1 MSTDVNVKVAVR
13 CRPMSSRETQMGS
26 RGIVQVVNGT
36 TVVVNPSTEETT
48 APTDTADVSSEK
60 KQFTFDFAYY
70 MESTQAQVYGDIAQ
84 PLVDQAL
91 QGYNGT
97 IFAYGQTGSG
107 KTHTMMGSGDD
118 HGIVPLMNA
127 DLFARINAS
136 DSDNA
141 KKDDE
146 GAIKYLVTVSFL
158 EIYNEVIKDL
168 LNPSDKVLKIRE
180 HPDMGIYVEQLAELV
195 VRDPADVT
203 RLLEQG
209 NKVRQVAATQ
219 MNERSSRSHSC
230 FTIKISSKR
239 SQILAGVRKETCM
252 NAKINLVDLAGSERA
267 SKTGATGDRLKE
279 GAAINKSLSALGN
292 VINMLASTDK
302 IRRAG
307 SKTAHIPYRDSKLT
321 RLLQE
326 SLGGNSLTV
335 MIAAISPADYNYE
348 ESLGTLVY
356 ANRAKSIKNATKK
369 NEDINEK
376 IIRELREEIE
386 KLRQMVARPT
396 SASTGNPEMMGQME
410 ETIANLERAKQQS
423 WEEKQRLTEMFEQE
437 RQNSLTNEKKILG
450 FMQTVKQEK
459 MDIMKKIKL
468 LQQTKVRL
476 SKEMRVRKQ
485 SYVENKN
492 KLQLGVQAFQQLKS
506 EAPRDKQ
513 HLMKDIESHKS
524 LLIVDR
530 DELSRLKD
538 ELKQC
543 EEHLV
548 EEEAEVAAKSAL
560 LEEDDKLRKA
570 IQDDERE
577 KMKHERA
584 AYLQSA
590 LDEERQRFQQ
600 DAENDKQRLKL
611 TLEVTADKEKKLA
624 EEVEKQRGKALDL
637 QQQMH
642 QMQLEHTEWQHET
655 KQKLTQMVGALKED
669 FLQEQRG
676 MQEKYEYAVYLLRNA
691 RDDIADLG
699 NRNEDL
705 EKRNEDLE
713 KRLHDM
719 IMWDKTWLLSHRLTV
734 NEYSS
739 MMEAVLLALK
749 LLDSVSLL
757 SPSVV

>member
-13 CRPMSSRETQMGS
+13 CRPMSSRETQMGA
-26 RGIVQVVNGT
+26 RGVVQVLDGT
-36 TVVVNPSTEETT
+36 TVVIYPTADAEAASTSETT
-48 APTDTADVSSEK
+48 ETCEK
-60 KQFTFDFAYY
+60 KQYTFDFAYY
-70 MESTQAQVYGDIAQ
+70 TESTQAQVYGDIAK

-127 DLFARINAS
+127 DLFGRINAS
-136 DSDNA
+136 DEINA
-141 KKDDE
+141 RTEDE

-239 SQILAGVRKETCM
+239 SQVLAGVQKETCM

-302 IRRAG
+302 ARKG
-307 SKTAHIPYRDSKLT
+307 GKAHIPYRDSKLT

-335 MIAAISPADYNYE
+335 MIAAISPADDNYE
-348 ESLGTLVY
+348 ESLSTLVY

-386 KLRQMVARPT
+386 KLRQMVARPM
-396 SASTGNPEMMGQME
+396 SASSGNPEMMGQME

-423 WEEKQRLTEMFEQE
+423 WDEKQRLTELYEQE

-459 MDIMKKIKL
+459 MDIMKKIKM
-468 LQQTKVRL
+468 LQQKKVQI

-485 SYVENKN
+485 SYVENKS
-492 KLQLGVQAFQQLKS
+492 KLQQGVQAFQ
-506 EAPRDKQ
+506 
-513 HLMKDIESHKS
+513 LMKTDKPREKQSLMEEIESRKS
-524 LLIVDR
+524 LLITDR
-530 DELSRLKD
+530 DELARLKD
-538 ELKQC
+538 ELKLC
-543 EEHLV
+543 EEKLV

-577 KMKHERA
+577 KMKQERA
-584 AYLQSA
+584 VYLQSA
-590 LDEERQRFQQ
+590 LDEERQRFKQE
-600 DAENDKQRLKL
+600 AETDKQRLKRA
-611 TLEVTADKEKKLA
+611 LEDTADKEKKLA
-624 EEVEKQRGKALDL
+624 EEVEKQRSRALEL

-642 QMQLEHTEWQHET
+642 QMQLEHEEWKHET
-655 KQKLTQMVGALKED
+655 KHKLSQMVAALKED
-669 FLQEQRG
+669 FMREQQE
-676 MQEKYEYAVYLLRNA
+676 MQDKYDYAVYLLRNA
-691 RDDIADLG
+691 RDDIVDLG
-699 NRNEDL
+699 TRNEDL
-705 EKRNEDLE
+705 K
-713 KRLHDM
+713 KRLHDL
-719 IMWDKTWLLSHRLTV
+719 IIWDKTW
-734 NEYSS
+734 
-739 MMEAVLLALK
+739 
-749 LLDSVSLL
+749 
-757 SPSVV
+757 

>member
-13 CRPMSSRETQMGS
+13 CRPMSSRETQMGA
-26 RGIVQVVNGT
+26 RGVVQVLDGT
-36 TVVVNPSTEETT
+36 TVVIYPSADAEASASSSTATSETSD
-48 APTDTADVSSEK
+48 AASEK
-60 KQFTFDFAYY
+60 KQYTFDFAYY
-70 MESTQAQVYGDIAQ
+70 TESTQAQVYGDIAK

-136 DSDNA
+136 DAENA

-239 SQILAGVRKETCM
+239 SQVLAGVQKETCM

-279 GAAINKSLSALGN
+279 
-292 VINMLASTDK
+292 
-302 IRRAG
+302 
-307 SKTAHIPYRDSKLT
+307 
-321 RLLQE
+321 
-326 SLGGNSLTV
+326 
-335 MIAAISPADYNYE
+335 AISPADYNYE

-386 KLRQMVARPT
+386 KLRQMVARPM
-396 SASTGNPEMMGQME
+396 SASSGNPEMMGQME

-423 WEEKQRLTEMFEQE
+423 WEEKQRLTELYEQE
-437 RQNSLTNEKKILG
+437 RQNSLANEKKILG

-459 MDIMKKIKL
+459 MDIMKKIKG
-468 LQQTKVRL
+468 LQQKKVQL

-485 SYVENKN
+485 SYAQNKG
-492 KLQLGVQAFQQLKS
+492 KLQLGVQAFQQMKT
-506 EAPRDKQ
+506 ETPREKQ
-513 HLMKDIESHKS
+513 QLMEEIESRKS
-524 LLIVDR
+524 LLITDR
-530 DELSRLKD
+530 DELARLKD
-538 ELKQC
+538 ELKLC
-543 EEHLV
+543 EERLV
-548 EEEAEVAAKSAL
+548 EEEAEVVAKSAL

-577 KMKHERA
+577 KMKQERA

-600 DAENDKQRLKL
+600 EVENDKQRLKL
-611 TLEVTADKEKKLA
+611 ALEATADKEKELA
-624 EEVEKQRGKALDL
+624 EEVEKQRGRALEL

-642 QMQLEHTEWQHET
+642 QMQLEHAEWKHET
-655 KQKLTQMVGALKED
+655 KQKLSQMVEALKND
-669 FLQEQRG
+669 FLQEQRE
-676 MQEKYEYAVYLLRNA
+676 MQEKYDYAVYLLRNA
-691 RDDIADLG
+691 RDDIVELG
-699 NRNEDL
+699 KHNEDL
-705 EKRNEDLE
+705 EKRF
-713 KRLHDM
+713 HDM
-719 IMWDKTWLLSHRLTV
+719 IVWDKTW
-734 NEYSS
+734 
-739 MMEAVLLALK
+739 
-749 LLDSVSLL
+749 
-757 SPSVV
+757 

>member
-13 CRPMSSRETQMGS
+13 CRPMSSRETQMGA
-26 RGIVQVVNGT
+26 REIVQVLDGS
-36 TVVVNPSTEETT
+36 TVVISPTADNDASLASALETT
-48 APTDTADVSSEK
+48 GTALEK
-60 KQFTFDFAYY
+60 KQYTFDFAYY
-70 MESTQAQVYGDIAQ
+70 AESTQAQVYEDVAK

-107 KTHTMMGSGDD
+107 KTHTMMGSENEP
-118 HGIVPLMNA
+118 GIIPFMNR
-127 DLFARINAS
+127 DLFSRIGAN
-136 DSDNA
+136 NVEIGN
-141 KKDDE
+141 DDE
-146 GAIKYLVTVSFL
+146 QKGVKYLVTVSFL

-168 LNPSDKVLKIRE
+168 LNPSDKILKIRE
-180 HPDMGIYVEQLAELV
+180 HPDMGIYVEHLAELV

-230 FTIKISSKR
+230 FTIKVSSKQ
-239 SQILAGVRKETCM
+239 SEVVAGVCKETCM

-292 VINMLASTDK
+292 VINMLASV
-302 IRRAG
+302 G
-307 SKTAHIPYRDSKLT
+307 KTRKGGAKAHIPYRDSKLT

-369 NEDINEK
+369 NEDVNEK

-386 KLRQMVARPT
+386 KLRQMVTRPT
-396 SASTGNPEMMGQME
+396 SASSGNPDMINQME

-423 WEEKQRLTEMFEQE
+423 WDEKQRLTELYEQE
-437 RQNSLTNEKKILG
+437 RLNSLANENKILG

-459 MDIMKKIKL
+459 MEIMKKIKV
-468 LQQTKVRL
+468 LQQKRVML

-485 SYVENKN
+485 SYVDNKT
-492 KLQLGVQAFQQLKS
+492 KLQQGLQLFQQLKA
-506 EAPRDKQ
+506 ETPREKQ
-513 HLMKDIESHKS
+513 HLMTEIESHKS
-524 LLIVDR
+524 LLVTDR
-530 DELSRLKD
+530 DELMRLKE

-543 EEHLV
+543 EERLV

-577 KMKHERA
+577 KMKQERA
-584 AYLQSA
+584 TYLQSA
-590 LDEERQRFQQ
+590 LDEERQRLKEE
-600 DAENDKQRLKL
+600 AEHDKQQLKEA
-611 TLEVTADKEKKLA
+611 LEKTADKEKKLA
-624 EEVEKQRGKALDL
+624 DEVEKQRNKAL
-637 QQQMH
+637 QFQEQMH
-642 QMQLEHTEWQHET
+642 QMQSEHAEWKYKT
-655 KQKLTQMVGALKED
+655 KQKLTQMMEALKND
-669 FLQEQRG
+669 FLLEERE
-676 MQEKYEYAVYLLRNA
+676 MQEKYDYVVYLLRNA
-691 RDDIADLG
+691 RDDIVELG
-699 NRNEDL
+699 QRNDDL
-705 EKRNEDLE
+705 EN
-713 KRLHDM
+713 RLHRL
-719 IMWDKTWLLSHRLTV
+719 IIWDKT
-734 NEYSS
+734 
-739 MMEAVLLALK
+739 
-749 LLDSVSLL
+749 
-757 SPSVV
+757 

>member
-13 CRPMSSRETQMGS
+13 CRPMSSRETQMGA
-26 RGIVQVVNGT
+26 RGVVQVLDGT
-36 TVVVNPSTEETT
+36 TVVIYPTADAEASASSST
-48 APTDTADVSSEK
+48 APSETSDAASDK
-60 KQFTFDFAYY
+60 KQYTFDFAYY
-70 MESTQAQVYGDIAQ
+70 TESTQAQVYDDIAK
-84 PLVDQAL
+84 PLVAQAL

-136 DSDNA
+136 DAENA
-141 KKDDE
+141 KHDDG

-239 SQILAGVRKETCM
+239 SQVLAGVRKEMCM

-292 VINMLASTDK
+292 VINVLASADK
-302 IRRAG
+302 SRKAG
-307 SKTAHIPYRDSKLT
+307 GKAAHIPYRDSKLT

-348 ESLGTLVY
+348 ESLSTLLY

-386 KLRQMVARPT
+386 KLRQMVARPM
-396 SASTGNPEMMGQME
+396 SASSGNPEMMGQME

-423 WEEKQRLTEMFEQE
+423 WDEKQRLTELYEQE
-437 RQNSLTNEKKILG
+437 RQNSLANEKKILG

-459 MDIMKKIKL
+459 MDIMKKIKG
-468 LQQTKVRL
+468 LQQKKVQL

-485 SYVENKN
+485 SYVQNKS
-492 KLQLGVQAFQQLKS
+492 KLQLGVQAFQQMKT
-506 EAPRDKQ
+506 ETPREKQ
-513 HLMKDIESHKS
+513 QLMEEIESCKS
-524 LLIVDR
+524 LLITDR
-530 DELSRLKD
+530 DQLARLKE

-543 EEHLV
+543 EERLV

-577 KMKHERA
+577 KMKQERA
-584 AYLQSA
+584 EYLQSA

-600 DAENDKQRLKL
+600 EAENDKQRLKL
-611 TLEVTADKEKKLA
+611 ALEATADKEKKLA
-624 EEVEKQRGKALDL
+624 EEVEKQRGRALEL

-642 QMQLEHTEWQHET
+642 QMQLEHAEWKHET
-655 KQKLTQMVGALKED
+655 KQKLSQMVEALKND
-669 FLQEQRG
+669 FLQEQRE
-676 MQEKYEYAVYLLRNA
+676 MQEKYDYAVYLLRNA
-691 RDDIADLG
+691 RDDIVELG
-699 NRNEDL
+699 
-705 EKRNEDLE
+705 KRNEDLE

-719 IMWDKTWLLSHRLTV
+719 ISWDKTW
-734 NEYSS
+734 
-739 MMEAVLLALK
+739 
-749 LLDSVSLL
+749 
-757 SPSVV
+757 

>member
-13 CRPMSSRETQMGS
+13 CRPMSSRETQMGA
-26 RGIVQVVNGT
+26 RGIVQVLDGT
-36 TVVVNPSTEETT
+36 TVVIHP
-48 APTDTADVSSEK
+48 TADAQASTSSSPASETSDTSEK
-60 KQFTFDFAYY
+60 KQYTFDFAYY
-70 MESTQAQVYGDIAQ
+70 TKSTQAQVYEDIAK

-118 HGIVPLMNA
+118 HGIVPLMNG

-136 DSDNA
+136 DAENA
-141 KKDDE
+141 NSGDE

-239 SQILAGVRKETCM
+239 SQEMAGVRKETCM

-292 VINMLASTDK
+292 VINMLASSDK
-302 IRRAG
+302 TRKG
-307 SKTAHIPYRDSKLT
+307 KAHIPYRDSKLT

-396 SASTGNPEMMGQME
+396 SASSGNPEMMGQME

-423 WEEKQRLTEMFEQE
+423 WEEKQRLTELYEQE
-437 RQNSLTNEKKILG
+437 RQNSLANEKKILG

-459 MDIMKKIKL
+459 MDIVKKIKA
-468 LQQTKVRL
+468 LQQKKVQL

-485 SYVENKN
+485 SYVDNKS
-492 KLQLGVQAFQQLKS
+492 KLQLGVQAFQQLKT
-506 EAPRDKQ
+506 ETPREKQ
-513 HLMKDIESHKS
+513 HLMEEIESRKS
-524 LLIVDR
+524 LLITDR
-530 DELSRLKD
+530 DELSRLKE
-538 ELKQC
+538 ELKLC
-543 EEHLV
+543 EEKLV

-577 KMKHERA
+577 KMKQERA

-590 LDEERQRFQQ
+590 LDEERQRFQLEA
-600 DAENDKQRLKL
+600 DNDKQRLKL
-611 TLEVTADKEKKLA
+611 ALEATADKEKKLA
-624 EEVEKQRGKALDL
+624 EEVEKQRGRALEL

-642 QMQLEHTEWQHET
+642 QMQLEHGEWKHTT
-655 KQKLTQMVGALKED
+655 KVKLSQMVEALKND
-669 FLQEQRG
+669 FLQEQRE
-676 MQEKYEYAVYLLRNA
+676 MQDKYDYAVYLLRNA
-691 RDDIADLG
+691 RDDIVELG
-699 NRNEDL
+699 T
-705 EKRNEDLE
+705 RNEDLE

-719 IMWDKTWLLSHRLTV
+719 IIWDKTW
-734 NEYSS
+734 
-739 MMEAVLLALK
+739 
-749 LLDSVSLL
+749 
-757 SPSVV
+757 

>member
-1 MSTDVNVKVAVR
+1 
-13 CRPMSSRETQMGS
+13 MGAH
-26 RGIVQVVNGT
+26 GIVQVLDGT
-36 TVVVNPSTEETT
+36 TVVIYP
-48 APTDTADVSSEK
+48 TADAQASASNSPPSDASDTSEK
-60 KQFTFDFAYY
+60 KQYTFDFAYY
-70 MESTQAQVYGDIAQ
+70 TESTQAQVYGDIAK

-118 HGIVPLMNA
+118 HGIVPLMNG
-127 DLFARINAS
+127 DLFTRINAS
-136 DSDNA
+136 DAENA
-141 KKDDE
+141 NSDDE
-146 GAIKYLVTVSFL
+146 GAVKYLVTVSFL

-239 SQILAGVRKETCM
+239 SQVMAGVRKETCM

-302 IRRAG
+302 TRKG
-307 SKTAHIPYRDSKLT
+307 KAHIPYRDSKLT

-348 ESLGTLVY
+348 ESLSTLVY

-396 SASTGNPEMMGQME
+396 SASSGNPEMMGQME

-423 WEEKQRLTEMFEQE
+423 WEEKQRLTELYEHE
-437 RQNSLTNEKKILG
+437 RQNSLANEKKILG

-468 LQQTKVRL
+468 LQQKKVQL

-485 SYVENKN
+485 SYVDNKS
-492 KLQLGVQAFQQLKS
+492 KLQQGVQAFQQMKT
-506 EAPRDKQ
+506 ETPREKQ
-513 HLMKDIESHKS
+513 HLMEEIESRKS
-524 LLIVDR
+524 LLITDR
-530 DELSRLKD
+530 DELSRLKE
-538 ELKQC
+538 ELKLC
-543 EEHLV
+543 EEKLV

-577 KMKHERA
+577 KMKQERA

-590 LDEERQRFQQ
+590 LDEERQRFQLEA
-600 DAENDKQRLKL
+600 DNDKQRLKL
-611 TLEVTADKEKKLA
+611 ALEATADKEKKLA
-624 EEVEKQRGKALDL
+624 EEVEKQRSRALEL
-637 QQQMH
+637 QQQLH
-642 QMQLEHTEWQHET
+642 EMQLEHAEWKHTT
-655 KQKLTQMVGALKED
+655 KVKLSQMIEELKND
-669 FLQEQRG
+669 FLQEQRE
-676 MQEKYEYAVYLLRNA
+676 MQEKYDYAVYLLRNA
-691 RDDIADLG
+691 RDDIVELG
-699 NRNEDL
+699 Q
-705 EKRNEDLE
+705 RNEDLE
-713 KRLHDM
+713 KRLHEL
-719 IMWDKTWLLSHRLTV
+719 IIWDKTW
-734 NEYSS
+734 
-739 MMEAVLLALK
+739 
-749 LLDSVSLL
+749 
-757 SPSVV
+757 

>member
-1 MSTDVNVKVAVR
+1 MSPHEFARDTDG
-13 CRPMSSRETQMGS
+13 CT
-26 RGIVQVVNGT
+26 GIVQVLDGT
-36 TVVVNPSTEETT
+36 TVVIHP
-48 APTDTADVSSEK
+48 TADAQASASSSPASETSDTSEK
-60 KQFTFDFAYY
+60 KQYTFDFAYY
-70 MESTQAQVYGDIAQ
+70 TESTQAQVYGDIAK

-107 KTHTMMGSGDD
+107 KTHTMMG
-118 HGIVPLMNA
+118 N
-127 DLFARINAS
+127 LFARINVS
-136 DSDNA
+136 DAENA
-141 KKDDE
+141 NSGDE

-239 SQILAGVRKETCM
+239 SQEMAGVRKETCM

-292 VINMLASTDK
+292 VINMLASSDK
-302 IRRAG
+302 TRKG
-307 SKTAHIPYRDSKLT
+307 KAHIPYRDSKLT

-396 SASTGNPEMMGQME
+396 SASSGNPEMMGQME

-423 WEEKQRLTEMFEQE
+423 WEEKQRLTELYEQE
-437 RQNSLTNEKKILG
+437 RQNSLANEKKILG

-459 MDIMKKIKL
+459 MDIVKKIKA
-468 LQQTKVRL
+468 LQQKKVQL

-485 SYVENKN
+485 SYVDNKS
-492 KLQLGVQAFQQLKS
+492 KLQLGVQAFQQLKT
-506 EAPRDKQ
+506 ETPREKQ
-513 HLMKDIESHKS
+513 HLMEEIESRKS
-524 LLIVDR
+524 LLITDR
-530 DELSRLKD
+530 DELSRLKE
-538 ELKQC
+538 ELKLC
-543 EEHLV
+543 EEKLV

-577 KMKHERA
+577 KMKQERA

-590 LDEERQRFQQ
+590 LDEERQRFQLEA
-600 DAENDKQRLKL
+600 DNDKQRLKL
-611 TLEVTADKEKKLA
+611 ALEATADKEKKLA
-624 EEVEKQRGKALDL
+624 EEVEKQRGRALEL

-642 QMQLEHTEWQHET
+642 QMQLEHAEWKHTT
-655 KQKLTQMVGALKED
+655 KVKLSQMVEALKND
-669 FLQEQRG
+669 FLQEQRE
-676 MQEKYEYAVYLLRNA
+676 MQDKYDYAVYLLRNA
-691 RDDIADLG
+691 RDDIVELG
-699 NRNEDL
+699 T
-705 EKRNEDLE
+705 RNEDLE

-719 IMWDKTWLLSHRLTV
+719 IIWDKTW
-734 NEYSS
+734 
-739 MMEAVLLALK
+739 
-749 LLDSVSLL
+749 
-757 SPSVV
+757 

>member
-13 CRPMSSRETQMGS
+13 CRPMSSRETQMGA
-26 RGIVQVVNGT
+26 RGIVQVLDGT
-36 TVVVNPSTEETT
+36 TVVIYP
-48 APTDTADVSSEK
+48 TADAQASASNSPPSDASDTSEK
-60 KQFTFDFAYY
+60 KQYTFDFAYY
-70 MESTQAQVYGDIAQ
+70 TESTQAQVYGDIAK

-118 HGIVPLMNA
+118 HGIVPLMNG
-127 DLFARINAS
+127 DLFTRINAS
-136 DSDNA
+136 DAENA
-141 KKDDE
+141 NSDDE
-146 GAIKYLVTVSFL
+146 GAVKYLVTVSFL

-239 SQILAGVRKETCM
+239 SQVMAAVRKETCM

-302 IRRAG
+302 TRKG
-307 SKTAHIPYRDSKLT
+307 KAHIPYRDSKLT

-348 ESLGTLVY
+348 ESLSTLVY

-396 SASTGNPEMMGQME
+396 SASSGNPEMMGQME

-423 WEEKQRLTEMFEQE
+423 WEEKQRLTELYEHE
-437 RQNSLTNEKKILG
+437 RQNSLANEKKILG

-468 LQQTKVRL
+468 LQQKKVQL

-485 SYVENKN
+485 SYVDNKS
-492 KLQLGVQAFQQLKS
+492 KLQQGVQAFQQMKT
-506 EAPRDKQ
+506 ETPREKQ
-513 HLMKDIESHKS
+513 HLMEEIESRKS
-524 LLIVDR
+524 LLITDR
-530 DELSRLKD
+530 DELSRLKE
-538 ELKQC
+538 ELKLC
-543 EEHLV
+543 EEKLV

-577 KMKHERA
+577 KMKQERA

-590 LDEERQRFQQ
+590 LDEERQRFQLEA
-600 DAENDKQRLKL
+600 DNDKQRLKL
-611 TLEVTADKEKKLA
+611 ALEATADKEKKLA
-624 EEVEKQRGKALDL
+624 EEVEKQRSRALEL
-637 QQQMH
+637 QQQLH
-642 QMQLEHTEWQHET
+642 EMQLEHAEWKHTT
-655 KQKLTQMVGALKED
+655 KVKLSQMIEELKND
-669 FLQEQRG
+669 FLQEQRE
-676 MQEKYEYAVYLLRNA
+676 MQEKYDYAVYLLRNA
-691 RDDIADLG
+691 RDDIVELG
-699 NRNEDL
+699 Q
-705 EKRNEDLE
+705 RNEDLE
-713 KRLHDM
+713 KRLHEL
-719 IMWDKTWLLSHRLTV
+719 IIWDKTW
-734 NEYSS
+734 
-739 MMEAVLLALK
+739 
-749 LLDSVSLL
+749 
-757 SPSVV
+757 

>member
-13 CRPMSSRETQMGS
+13 CRPMSSRETQMGA
-26 RGIVQVVNGT
+26 RGIVQVLDGT
-36 TVVVNPSTEETT
+36 TVVIHP
-48 APTDTADVSSEK
+48 TADAQASASSSPASETSDTSEK
-60 KQFTFDFAYY
+60 KQYTFDFAYY
-70 MESTQAQVYGDIAQ
+70 TESTQAQVYGDIAK

-118 HGIVPLMNA
+118 HGIVPLMNG
-127 DLFARINAS
+127 DLFARINVS
-136 DSDNA
+136 DAENA
-141 KKDDE
+141 NSGDE

-239 SQILAGVRKETCM
+239 SQEMAGVRKET
-252 NAKINLVDLAGSERA
+252 S
-267 SKTGATGDRLKE
+267 
-279 GAAINKSLSALGN
+279 
-292 VINMLASTDK
+292 
-302 IRRAG
+302 
-307 SKTAHIPYRDSKLT
+307 
-321 RLLQE
+321 
-326 SLGGNSLTV
+326 
-335 MIAAISPADYNYE
+335 ISPADYNYE

-396 SASTGNPEMMGQME
+396 SASSGNPEMMGQME

-423 WEEKQRLTEMFEQE
+423 WEEKQRLTELYEQE
-437 RQNSLTNEKKILG
+437 RQNSLANEKKILG

-459 MDIMKKIKL
+459 MDIVKKIKA
-468 LQQTKVRL
+468 LQQKKVQL

-485 SYVENKN
+485 SYVDNKS
-492 KLQLGVQAFQQLKS
+492 KLQLGVQAFQQLKT
-506 EAPRDKQ
+506 ETPREKQ
-513 HLMKDIESHKS
+513 HLMEEIESRKS
-524 LLIVDR
+524 LLITDR
-530 DELSRLKD
+530 DELSRLKE
-538 ELKQC
+538 ELKLC
-543 EEHLV
+543 EEKLV

-577 KMKHERA
+577 KMKQERA

-590 LDEERQRFQQ
+590 LDEERQRFQLEA
-600 DAENDKQRLKL
+600 DNDKQRLKL
-611 TLEVTADKEKKLA
+611 ALEATADKEKKLA
-624 EEVEKQRGKALDL
+624 EEVEKQRGRALEL

-642 QMQLEHTEWQHET
+642 QMQLEHAEWKHTT
-655 KQKLTQMVGALKED
+655 KVKLSQMVEALKND
-669 FLQEQRG
+669 FLQEQRE
-676 MQEKYEYAVYLLRNA
+676 MQDKYDYAVYLLRNA
-691 RDDIADLG
+691 RDDIVELG
-699 NRNEDL
+699 T
-705 EKRNEDLE
+705 RNEDLE

-719 IMWDKTWLLSHRLTV
+719 IIWDKTW
-734 NEYSS
+734 
-739 MMEAVLLALK
+739 
-749 LLDSVSLL
+749 
-757 SPSVV
+757 

>member
-13 CRPMSSRETQMGS
+13 CRPMSSRESQMGA
-26 RGIVQVVNGT
+26 RGVVQVLDGT
-36 TVVVNPSTEETT
+36 TVVIYPSADAEAAASSSAAASETLE
-48 APTDTADVSSEK
+48 AAASEK

-70 MESTQAQVYGDIAQ
+70 TESTQAQVYGDIAK

-127 DLFARINAS
+127 DLFARVNAS
-136 DSDNA
+136 DAENA
-141 KKDDE
+141 KSDDE

-239 SQILAGVRKETCM
+239 SQVLAGVRKETCM

-302 IRRAG
+302 TRKSG
-307 SKTAHIPYRDSKLT
+307 GKAHIPYRDSKLT

-386 KLRQMVARPT
+386 MLRQMVARPT
-396 SASTGNPEMMGQME
+396 SASSGNPEMMGQME

-423 WEEKQRLTEMFEQE
+423 WEEKQRLTELYEQE
-437 RQNSLTNEKKILG
+437 RQNSLANEKKILG

-459 MDIMKKIKL
+459 MDIMKKIKG
-468 LQQTKVRL
+468 LQQKKVQL
-476 SKEMRVRKQ
+476 SREMRVRKQ
-485 SYVENKN
+485 SYTENKS
-492 KLQLGVQAFQQLKS
+492 KLQQGVQAFQQNKA
-506 EAPRDKQ
+506 ETPRDKQ
-513 HLMKDIESHKS
+513 HLMEEIESRKS
-524 LLIVDR
+524 LLITDR
-530 DELSRLKD
+530 DELSRLKE
-538 ELKQC
+538 ELKLC
-543 EEHLV
+543 EERLV

-577 KMKHERA
+577 KMKQERA

-590 LDEERQRFQQ
+590 LDEERQHFQQ
-600 DAENDKQRLKL
+600 EAESDKQRLKL
-611 TLEVTADKEKKLA
+611 ALEATADKENKLA
-624 EEVEKQRGKALDL
+624 EEVEKQRSRALEL

-642 QMQLEHTEWQHET
+642 QMQLEHAEWKHET
-655 KQKLTQMVGALKED
+655 KQKLSQMVKALKND
-669 FLQEQRG
+669 FLAEQRE
-676 MQEKYEYAVYLLRNA
+676 MQEKYDYAVYLLRNA
-691 RDDIADLG
+691 RDDIVELG
-699 NRNEDL
+699 
-705 EKRNEDLE
+705 KCNEDLE

-719 IMWDKTWLLSHRLTV
+719 IIWDKTW
-734 NEYSS
+734 
-739 MMEAVLLALK
+739 
-749 LLDSVSLL
+749 
-757 SPSVV
+757 

>member
-13 CRPMSSRETQMGS
+13 CRPMSSRETQMGA
-26 RGIVQVVNGT
+26 RGVVQVLDGT
-36 TVVVNPSTEETT
+36 TVVMYP
-48 APTDTADVSSEK
+48 TADAQASASTSPASETSEASEK
-60 KQFTFDFAYY
+60 KQYTFDFAYY
-70 MESTQAQVYGDIAQ
+70 TESTQAQVYGDIAK

-118 HGIVPLMNA
+118 HGIVPLMNG

-136 DSDNA
+136 DAENTNS
-141 KKDDE
+141 DDE
-146 GAIKYLVTVSFL
+146 GAVKYLVTVSFL

-239 SQILAGVRKETCM
+239 SQVMAGVRKETCM

-292 VINMLASTDK
+292 VINMLASSDK
-302 IRRAG
+302 TRKG
-307 SKTAHIPYRDSKLT
+307 KAHIPYRDSKLT

-335 MIAAISPADYNYE
+335 MIAAISPADYNFE

-396 SASTGNPEMMGQME
+396 SASSGNPEMMGQME

-423 WEEKQRLTEMFEQE
+423 WEEKQRLTELYEQE
-437 RQNSLTNEKKILG
+437 RQNSLANEKKILG

-459 MDIMKKIKL
+459 MDIMKKIKVL
-468 LQQTKVRL
+468 RQQKVQL

-485 SYVENKN
+485 SYVENKS
-492 KLQLGVQAFQQLKS
+492 KLQQGVQAFTQMKT
-506 EAPRDKQ
+506 ETPREKQ
-513 HLMKDIESHKS
+513 HLMEQIESRKS
-524 LLIVDR
+524 LLITDR
-530 DELSRLKD
+530 DELSRLKE
-538 ELKQC
+538 ELKFC
-543 EEHLV
+543 EEKLV

-560 LEEDDKLRKA
+560 LEEDDKLRRA

-577 KMKHERA
+577 KMKRERA

-590 LDEERQRFQQ
+590 LDEERQRFQLEA
-600 DAENDKQRLKL
+600 DNDKQRLKVA
-611 TLEVTADKEKKLA
+611 LEATADKEKKLA
-624 EEVEKQRGKALDL
+624 EEVEKQRNRALQL

-642 QMQLEHTEWQHET
+642 QMQLEHNEWKDTT
-655 KQKLTQMVGALKED
+655 KVKMLQMMEALKRD
-669 FLQEQRG
+669 FLQEQRE
-676 MQEKYEYAVYLLRNA
+676 MHERQDYTLYLLRNA
-691 RDDIADLG
+691 RDDIVQLG
-699 NRNEDL
+699 ERNQ
-705 EKRNEDLE
+705 DLE
-713 KRLHDM
+713 KRLHEL
-719 IMWDKTWLLSHRLTV
+719 IIWD
-734 NEYSS
+734 
-739 MMEAVLLALK
+739 
-749 LLDSVSLL
+749 
-757 SPSVV
+757 

>member
-13 CRPMSSRETQMGS
+13 CRPMSSRETQMGA
-26 RGIVQVVNGT
+26 RGIVQVLDGT
-36 TVVVNPSTEETT
+36 TVVIHP
-48 APTDTADVSSEK
+48 TADAQASASSSPASETSDTSEK
-60 KQFTFDFAYY
+60 KQYTFDFAYY
-70 MESTQAQVYGDIAQ
+70 TESTQAQVYGDIAK

-118 HGIVPLMNA
+118 HGIVPLMNG
-127 DLFARINAS
+127 DLFARINVS
-136 DSDNA
+136 DAENA
-141 KKDDE
+141 NSGDE

-239 SQILAGVRKETCM
+239 SQEMAGVRKETCM

-292 VINMLASTDK
+292 VINMLASSDK
-302 IRRAG
+302 TRKG
-307 SKTAHIPYRDSKLT
+307 KAHIPYRDSKLT

-396 SASTGNPEMMGQME
+396 SASSGNPEMMGQME

-423 WEEKQRLTEMFEQE
+423 WEEKQRLTELYEQE
-437 RQNSLTNEKKILG
+437 RQNSLANEKKILG

-459 MDIMKKIKL
+459 MDIVKKIKA
-468 LQQTKVRL
+468 LQQKKVQL

-485 SYVENKN
+485 SYVDNKS
-492 KLQLGVQAFQQLKS
+492 KLQLGVQAFQQLKT
-506 EAPRDKQ
+506 ETPREKQ
-513 HLMKDIESHKS
+513 HLMEEIESRKS
-524 LLIVDR
+524 LLITDR
-530 DELSRLKD
+530 DELSRLKE
-538 ELKQC
+538 ELKLC
-543 EEHLV
+543 EEKLV

-577 KMKHERA
+577 KMKQERA

-590 LDEERQRFQQ
+590 LDEERQRFQLEA
-600 DAENDKQRLKL
+600 DNDKQRLKL
-611 TLEVTADKEKKLA
+611 ALEATADKEKKLA
-624 EEVEKQRGKALDL
+624 EEVEKQRGRALEL

-642 QMQLEHTEWQHET
+642 QMQLEHAEWKHTT
-655 KQKLTQMVGALKED
+655 KVKLSQMVEALKND
-669 FLQEQRG
+669 FLQEQRE
-676 MQEKYEYAVYLLRNA
+676 MQDKYDYAVYLLRNA
-691 RDDIADLG
+691 RDDIVELG
-699 NRNEDL
+699 T
-705 EKRNEDLE
+705 RNEDLE

-719 IMWDKTWLLSHRLTV
+719 IIWDKTW
-734 NEYSS
+734 
-739 MMEAVLLALK
+739 
-749 LLDSVSLL
+749 
-757 SPSVV
+757 

>member
-13 CRPMSSRETQMGS
+13 CRPMSSRETQMGA
-26 RGIVQVVNGT
+26 RGIVQVLDGT
-36 TVVVNPSTEETT
+36 TVVIYP
-48 APTDTADVSSEK
+48 TADAQASASNSPPSDASDTSEK
-60 KQFTFDFAYY
+60 KQYTFDFAYY
-70 MESTQAQVYGDIAQ
+70 TESTQAQVYGDIAK

-118 HGIVPLMNA
+118 HGIVPLMNG
-127 DLFARINAS
+127 DLFTRINAS
-136 DSDNA
+136 DAENA
-141 KKDDE
+141 NSDDE
-146 GAIKYLVTVSFL
+146 GAVKYLVTVSFL

-239 SQILAGVRKETCM
+239 SQVMAGVRKETCM

-302 IRRAG
+302 TRKG
-307 SKTAHIPYRDSKLT
+307 KAHIPYRDSKLT

-348 ESLGTLVY
+348 ESLSTLVY

-396 SASTGNPEMMGQME
+396 SASSGNPEMMGQME

-423 WEEKQRLTEMFEQE
+423 WEEKQRLTELYEHE
-437 RQNSLTNEKKILG
+437 RQNSLANEKKILG

-468 LQQTKVRL
+468 LQQKKVQL

-485 SYVENKN
+485 SYVDNKS
-492 KLQLGVQAFQQLKS
+492 KLQQGVQAFQQMKT
-506 EAPRDKQ
+506 ETPREKQ
-513 HLMKDIESHKS
+513 HLMEEIESRKS
-524 LLIVDR
+524 LLITDR
-530 DELSRLKD
+530 DELSRLKE
-538 ELKQC
+538 ELKLC
-543 EEHLV
+543 EEKLV

-577 KMKHERA
+577 KMKQERA

-590 LDEERQRFQQ
+590 LDEERQRFQLEA
-600 DAENDKQRLKL
+600 DNDKQRLKL
-611 TLEVTADKEKKLA
+611 ALEATADKEKKLA
-624 EEVEKQRGKALDL
+624 EEVEKQRSRALEL
-637 QQQMH
+637 QQQLH
-642 QMQLEHTEWQHET
+642 EMQLEHAEWKHTT
-655 KQKLTQMVGALKED
+655 KVKLSQMIEELKSD
-669 FLQEQRG
+669 FLQEQRE
-676 MQEKYEYAVYLLRNA
+676 MQEKYDYAVYLLRNA
-691 RDDIADLG
+691 RDDIVELG
-699 NRNEDL
+699 QRNE
-705 EKRNEDLE
+705 NLE
-713 KRLHDM
+713 KRLHEL
-719 IMWDKTWLLSHRLTV
+719 IIWDKTW
-734 NEYSS
+734 
-739 MMEAVLLALK
+739 
-749 LLDSVSLL
+749 
-757 SPSVV
+757 

>member
-13 CRPMSSRETQMGS
+13 CRPMSSRETQMGA
-26 RGIVQVVNGT
+26 RGIVQVLDGT
-36 TVVVNPSTEETT
+36 TVVIHP
-48 APTDTADVSSEK
+48 TADAQASASSSPASETSDTSEK
-60 KQFTFDFAYY
+60 KQYTFDFAYY
-70 MESTQAQVYGDIAQ
+70 TESTQAQVYGDIAK

-118 HGIVPLMNA
+118 HGIVPLMNG

-136 DSDNA
+136 DAENA
-141 KKDDE
+141 NSGDE

-239 SQILAGVRKETCM
+239 SQEMAGVRKETCM

-292 VINMLASTDK
+292 VINMLASSDK
-302 IRRAG
+302 TRKG
-307 SKTAHIPYRDSKLT
+307 KAHIPYRDSKLT

-396 SASTGNPEMMGQME
+396 SASSGNPEMMGQME

-423 WEEKQRLTEMFEQE
+423 WEEKQRLTELYEQE
-437 RQNSLTNEKKILG
+437 RQNSLANEKKILG

-459 MDIMKKIKL
+459 MDIVKKIKA
-468 LQQTKVRL
+468 LQQKKVQL

-485 SYVENKN
+485 SYADNKS
-492 KLQLGVQAFQQLKS
+492 KLQLGVQAFQQLKT
-506 EAPRDKQ
+506 ETPREKQ
-513 HLMKDIESHKS
+513 HLMEEIESRKS
-524 LLIVDR
+524 LLITDR
-530 DELSRLKD
+530 DELSRLKE
-538 ELKQC
+538 ELKLC
-543 EEHLV
+543 EEKLV

-577 KMKHERA
+577 KMKQERA

-590 LDEERQRFQQ
+590 LDEERQRFQLEA
-600 DAENDKQRLKL
+600 DNDKQRLKL
-611 TLEVTADKEKKLA
+611 ALEATADKEKKLA
-624 EEVEKQRGKALDL
+624 EEVEKQRGRALEL

-642 QMQLEHTEWQHET
+642 QMQLEHAEWKHTT
-655 KQKLTQMVGALKED
+655 KVKLSQMVEALKND
-669 FLQEQRG
+669 FLQEQRE
-676 MQEKYEYAVYLLRNA
+676 MQDKYDYAVYLLRNA
-691 RDDIADLG
+691 RDDIVELG
-699 NRNEDL
+699 T
-705 EKRNEDLE
+705 RNEDLE

-719 IMWDKTWLLSHRLTV
+719 IIWDKTW
-734 NEYSS
+734 
-739 MMEAVLLALK
+739 
-749 LLDSVSLL
+749 
-757 SPSVV
+757 